1 MKQNLRKRLKTELFR
16 IFKMIKKEFRLIKI
30 DPWNLL
36 IALLIP
42 PGIILLFAFM
52 TGEAGDPAP
61 LPVIVVSNDSNTFI
75 NPNNYTSSTWDNY
88 TIPYLNAVNKSN
100 LLDLKGFYNSTNE
113 PYSME
118 MARHE
123 LLIGNI
129 NTIIVIPVEFT
140 ELLQLGYPGL
150 IECVIDSSRISKI
163 QDNINAVYDSIQIFI
178 KDNNLSPQFELKG
191 FEKFS
196 VPSNYNL
203 ALNANF
209 TKLLP
214 LMVFG
219 IANVLTILVI
229 VKEDPI
235 SRLLLTPIKKSE
247 ILLSKYITYSAV
259 LLVQDL
265 GIISAALASGLYIR
279 GSIFELF
286 GAIYIIGYS
295 GISMGLFISSLSK
308 SKTEANQLF
317 FASFIIII
325 LLSGLFVP
333 LGSMPI
339 YLNLFA
345 QILPLSHANSL
356 VSSVLSKGNSIFEY
370 HFYALLYVS
379 LALNMITFLV
389 FYKRRYE
396 V

>member
-1 MKQNLRKRLKTELFR
+1 
-16 IFKMIKKEFRLIKI
+16 MIKKEFRLIKI

-52 TGEAGDPAP
+52 TEEAGDPAP

-88 TIPYLNAVNKSN
+88 TIPYLKAVNKSN
-100 LLDLKGFYNSTNE
+100 LLDLKGYYNSTNE

-118 MARHE
+118 MARQE

-129 NTIIVIPVEFT
+129 NTIIVIPIEFT
-140 ELLQLGYPGL
+140 ELLQLGYPGI
-150 IECVIDSSRISKI
+150 IECIIDSSRVSKI
-163 QDNINAVYDSIQIFI
+163 QDNINAVYDSIQIFVR
-178 KDNNLSPQFELKG
+178 DNNLSPQFELKV

-203 ALNANF
+203 GLNANF
-209 TKLLP
+209 IKLLP

-229 VKEDPI
+229 VKENPI
-235 SRLLLTPIKKSE
+235 SRLLLTPVKKSE

-345 QILPLSHANSL
+345 QILPLSHANPL
-356 VSSVLSKGNSIFEY
+356 VNSVLSKGNSIFEY
-370 HFYALLYVS
+370 HFYVLLFVS
-379 LALNMITFLV
+379 LALNIITFLV